1 MVEFVVLYDKFC
13 VKSWN
18 EICTNY
24 IKIIKI
30 MNEDMIKI
38 DSIVVTWLK
47 YWVYSTLYNNYNN
60 EI

>member
-13 VKSWN
+13 VESWN

-24 IKIIKI
+24 IRIIKI
-30 MNEDMIKI
+30 VNEDMIKI

-47 YWVYSTLYNNYNN
+47 YWVYSTLYNNYK
-60 EI
+60 I